1 VLSSCPVKV
10 DRPAWLSSGRFIRAL
25 APIAGFALV
34 AVVLY
39 NATSIDRV
47 PPSFQIKL
55 SAPGPADQAM
65 TLTSVDVV
73 FTEKVNTGTAER
85 AFSIT
90 PSVAGS
96 FHWQGLVM
104 IFTPSEKLPLSAA
117 FTVHMAA
124 GVEDLAGNVQ
134 GKAQD
139 MTFTT
144 VGAPRVD
151 SVVPP
156 LGQLSVPV
164 DTKIQITFDRLMDT
178 TKVLDGLTIQPD
190 APFTASWKGPVLTIV
205 PNNPLSFSTT
215 YQIRISGQAVDT
227 DGTHLDP
234 FTTSF
239 STVNMGLRVTSLIP
253 SPNVAGVSVLTPI
266 AVAYDWSIDPA
277 SVADAITLT
286 PPVSGKT
293 AVVSL
298 PDDRSPSAAA
308 EATPAGTA
316 PGPGKNVLVF
326 TPDQPLAPH
335 TTYQV
340 TIGSGVRRTDGQ
352 AAAGESWTFTTGE
365 PAVSGQN
372 QIVFLS
378 DRGGVANVWMMN
390 PDGSNQREVT
400 AELVPVTGFDVSGD
414 GSTIAFSAG
423 GVVKR
428 SSIGGANLQT
438 LTPSGFYEYAPTFT
452 PDGTGLIVGRRDATG
467 ADLGYW
473 RIPMVTGADQVQVA
487 PDGAP
492 RLGSVALEG
501 DGLLG
506 TPGAPAWASRAALAP
521 DGQMMLVVRGADDA
535 VELVDLTG
543 ARPAVVLPLL
553 GNSRP
558 IWDPEHTT
566 YYVVATEDGG
576 ATWSNYRV
584 GTDGVATRVSPA
596 VADLAIDNHG
606 EIAYVVRTLDGSTHL
621 AVAASPDGPASGLL
635 TSNPTWS
642 DASPSFSPD
651 GSEIVFA
658 RFPARS
664 PMLSGGIWTIGRNG
678 LGLTNLAIDG
688 AYPRWLP

>member
-1 VLSSCPVKV
+1 VEV

-39 NATSIDRV
+39 NATSVDRV
-47 PPSFQIKL
+47 PPSYQIKL
-55 SAPGPADQAM
+55 SSTAGDQAM

-73 FTEKVNTGTAER
+73 FTEKVNTGTAEK

-90 PSVAGS
+90 PSIAGS
-96 FHWQGLVM
+96 FHWQGLTM
-104 IFTPSEKLPLSAA
+104 IFTPSAKLPLSST
-117 FTVHMAA
+117 FKVHMAA
-124 GVEDLAGNVQ
+124 GVEDLVGNVQ

-139 MTFTT
+139 LSFTT
-144 VGAPRVD
+144 VGKPKVET
-151 SVVPP
+151 VVPP

-164 DTKIQITFDRLMDT
+164 DTEIQITFDRLMDT
-178 TKVLDGLTIQPD
+178 TKVLDGLTIEPD

-205 PNNPLSFSTT
+205 PNNPLSFSTV
-215 YQIRISGQAVDT
+215 YKIRISDQAVDT
-227 DGTHLDP
+227 DGTHLDS
-234 FTTSF
+234 FLTSF
-239 STVNMGLRVTSLIP
+239 STVDMGLRVTSLVP
-253 SPNVAGVSVLTPI
+253 SPNVAGVSVMTPI

-293 AVVSL
+293 EVVSL
-298 PDDRSPSAAA
+298 PDDRTPSAAA
-308 EATPAGTA
+308 PATPASTA
-316 PGPGKNVLVF
+316 LGSGQNVLVF
-326 TPDQPLAPH
+326 TPDQPLAAH

-390 PDGSNQREVT
+390 PDGSNQREIT

-414 GSTIAFSAG
+414 GSTIAFAAG

-428 SSIGGANLQT
+428 ASIGGGNLQT
-438 LTPSGFYEYAPTFT
+438 LTASGFYEYAPTFT

-492 RLGSVALEG
+492 GLGSVSLEG

-506 TPGAPAWASRAALAP
+506 APGAPAWAPRAALSP
-521 DGQMMLVVRGADDA
+521 DGQTMLLVRGSDAA

-543 ARPAVVLPLL
+543 AKPPVVLSLL

-558 IWDPEHTT
+558 IWDPQHTT
-566 YYVVATEDGG
+566 YYVVATADGG

-584 GTDGVATRVSPA
+584 GLDGVATQVSTA
-596 VADLAIDNHG
+596 AADLTIDIQG
-606 EIAYVVRTLDGSTHL
+606 QIAYVVRASDGSMHV
-621 AVAASPDGPASGLL
+621 AIAASPDGPTSGLL
-635 TSNPTWS
+635 TVNPTWS
-642 DASPSFSPD
+642 DGSPSFSPD

-658 RFPARS
+658 RFPARN
-664 PMLSGGIWTIGRNG
+664 PKLSGGIWTIGRDG
-678 LGLTNLAIDG
+678 LGLTNLATDG

>member
-1 VLSSCPVKV
+1 
-10 DRPAWLSSGRFIRAL
+10 LSSGRFIRAL

-47 PPSFQIKL
+47 PPSYQIKL

-73 FTEKVNTGTAER
+73 FTEKVNTATAER

-96 FHWQGLVM
+96 FHWQGLTM
-104 IFTPSEKLPLSAA
+104 IFTPSVKLPLSSS
-117 FTVHMAA
+117 FEVHMAA
-124 GVEDLAGNVQ
+124 GVEDLVGNVQ

-139 MTFTT
+139 LAFTT

-164 DTKIQITFDRLMDT
+164 DTEIQITFDRLMDT
-178 TKVLDGLTIQPD
+178 TKVLDGLTIEPD

-205 PNNPLSFSTT
+205 PKNPLSFSTV
-215 YQIRISGQAVDT
+215 YKIRISDQAVDT
-227 DGTHLDP
+227 DGTHLAP
-234 FTTSF
+234 FLTSF
-239 STVNMGLRVTSLIP
+239 STVDMGLRVTSLIP
-253 SPNVAGVSVLTPI
+253 APNVAGVSVLTPI
-266 AVAYDWSIDPA
+266 AVAYDGSIDPA
-277 SVADAITLT
+277 SITDEITLT
-286 PPVSGKT
+286 PPVSGRT
-293 AVVSL
+293 QVVSL
-298 PDDRSPSAAA
+298 PDDRAPPA
-308 EATPAGTA
+308 ATPAGATSD
-316 PGPGKNVLVF
+316 NVLVF
-326 TPDQPLAPH
+326 TPDQPLAAH

-378 DRGGVANVWMMN
+378 DRGGVTNVWMMN
-390 PDGSNQREVT
+390 PDGSNQREIT

-414 GSTIAFSAG
+414 GSSIAFAAG

-428 SSIGGANLQT
+428 SSIGGGNLQT
-438 LTPSGFYEYAPTFT
+438 LTGSGFYEYAPTFT
-452 PDGTGLIVGRRDATG
+452 PDGTGLIVGRRDSTG

-473 RIPMVTGADQVQVA
+473 RIPMVTGADQVQVT

-492 RLGSVALEG
+492 ALGSVALQD

-506 TPGAPAWASRAALAP
+506 APGAPAWASRAALSP
-521 DGQMMLVVRGADDA
+521 DGQTMLVVRGSDAA

-543 ARPAVVLPLL
+543 ANPPVVLPLL

-558 IWDPEHTT
+558 IWNAEHTT
-566 YYVVATEDGG
+566 YYVVASADGG
-576 ATWSNYRV
+576 VTWSNYRV
-584 GTDGVATRVSPA
+584 GTDGVATRVSSA
-596 VADLAIDNHG
+596 AGDLAVDNLGH
-606 EIAYVVRTLDGSTHL
+606 IAYVVGTSDGSTH
-621 AVAASPDGPASGLL
+621 VAIALSPDGPPSGLL
-635 TSNPTWS
+635 TANPTWS

-651 GSEIVFA
+651 GSKIVFG
-658 RFPARS
+658 RYPAQN
-664 PMLSGGIWTIGRNG
+664 PKQSGGIWTIGRDG
-678 LGLTNLAIDG
+678 LGLTNLSPDG